1 MDIDYLFEPYETLV
15 IKADNAFHNMEE
27 EHGEYIRCR
36 RGCSDCCH
44 AVFGLFAI
52 EAIFLKQDFDKLDAI
67 EIEQALIRAD
77 KADQDLK
84 RLDEKLRV
92 FENDPRMMA
101 YSLARERI
109 RCPLLN
115 DNDECLLYPYRP
127 VTCRVYGIP
136 VAIQGQ
142 SHVCAKSA
150 FKTGEEYPSFDL
162 DSVYRELHLLSRELI
177 KKAGQRDL
185 NEAAL
190 LLSVSRVIKTPVEK
204 LIVDSLDR
212 SKKTSLK
219 I

>member
-15 IKADNAFHNMEE
+15 IKADNAFHHMEE
-27 EHGEYIRCR
+27 EHGECIKCR

-52 EAIFLKQDFDKLDAI
+52 EAVFLKQDFDKLDSI
-67 EIEQALIRAD
+67 EMEQALIRAD

-92 FENDPRMMA
+92 FENDPRMTA

-115 DNDECLLYPYRP
+115 DNDECLLYQYRP

-142 SHVCAKSA
+142 SHACGKSA

-190 LLSVSRVIKTPVEK
+190 LLSVSRIIKTPVEK
-204 LIVDSLDR
+204 LIGESLDGR
-212 SKKTSLK
+212 KKTALK